1 MNNMNNSMK
10 RNGIVIVLLA
20 VVLLVWGLVIAGWA
34 KGSSSSLSLFKKGNS
49 ETLETQITEESTPI
63 EPRVQTLPPKEL
75 DENASIETPVQSS
88 APKEL
93 DASGVWDMTF
103 RRYYFIENEGSWEA
117 IGTEEISLWMEIY
130 PGNKF
135 ECDIMPYEGTING
148 ESYADSLA
156 VEPQVFTGE
165 VVGNTLRLYLDLDNF
180 YLDPAVEVS
189 DTIQTDYIEFPIS
202 AENGLPSG
210 TYDFT
215 WVAVVNDYNLQSR
228 VTIELAK
235 R

>member
-1 MNNMNNSMK
+1 MKISKK
-10 RNGIVIVLLA
+10 RNGIVIALLA
-20 VVLLVWGLVIAGWA
+20 LVLVVWGLVIAGWV
-34 KGSSSSLSLFKKGNS
+34 KGSSGSPSLFKKGDS
-49 ETLETQITEESTPI
+49 YIPETQIIEETTQI
-63 EPRVQTLPPKEL
+63 EPPVQTPPPKEL
-75 DENASIETPVQSS
+75 DETAPTETPVETPS
-88 APKEL
+88 PLEL

-103 RRYYFIENEGSWEA
+103 RRYYSIENEGSWES
-117 IGTEEISLWMEIY
+117 IGMEEIFLWMEIY
-130 PGNKF
+130 AGKQF

-156 VEPQVFTGE
+156 IEPQLYTGE

-180 YLDPAVEVS
+180 YLDPALEVS
-189 DTIQTDYIEFPIS
+189 DTIQPDYIEIPITT
-202 AENGLPSG
+202 ENGLSSG

-228 VTIELAK
+228 VTIELEK